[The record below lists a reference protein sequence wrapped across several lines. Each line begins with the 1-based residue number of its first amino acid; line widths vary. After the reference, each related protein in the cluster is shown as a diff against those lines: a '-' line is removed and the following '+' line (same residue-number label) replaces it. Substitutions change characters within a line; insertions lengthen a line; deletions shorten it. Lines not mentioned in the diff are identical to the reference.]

1 MPNYGVSHQDKL
13 QPYHSP
19 KQPNHPYQYTDR
31 AGPHIHDFNAGYTPP
46 FMPISPT
53 ANHPVGFF
61 ISAQI
66 NHVQSHPD
74 PPISQVQNH
83 LNHPNNPNQTLP
95 IGVRNAMLAQGL
107 PVDPI
112 APHWDPSESLFPD
125 VPDTHDFYSLADLP
139 NPSLESINEMPPH
152 NLSPSYDPFFPPPPI
167 RTDFI
172 APFTPSFSDGV
183 SDYSDTSESSRYG
196 QQTKSS
202 SSISVSPST
211 SKIKKKPSFSKK
223 PSLQRLPKAADP
235 MMSPLINNCVN
246 LDLNASVRSDSL
258 VSSRSEDHSI
268 SRKSSKL
275 SLNEA
280 AAAAVKNTKK
290 HTRRKL
296 NPRSRNG
303 CWICRI
309 KHVKCDEE
317 RPVCHGCK
325 KYNIECDYSP
335 KKPAYVTDKNL
346 RQEKLQQIA
355 RPRAKSGPD
364 RAKKVS

>member
-1 MPNYGVSHQDKL
+1 MPNYGVSHHQDHKL
-13 QPYHSP
+13 QPYSP
-19 KQPNHPYQYTDR
+19 KQNHPYQYTDR
-31 AGPHIHDFNAGYTPP
+31 AGPHIHDFNAGYSPP

-53 ANHPVGFF
+53 SN
-61 ISAQI
+61 
-66 NHVQSHPD
+66 
-74 PPISQVQNH
+74 
-83 LNHPNNPNQTLP
+83 
-95 IGVRNAMLAQGL
+95 L
-107 PVDPI
+107 PVDFFIPNQNPI
-112 APHWDPSESLFPD
+112 NHNQNHQDPLNHHLPDHQNSPLGVRHAMISHGLPDPTPQWDPSDSFFPD

-139 NPSLESINEMPPH
+139 NPSLESINE
-152 NLSPSYDPFFPPPPI
+152 LSPSYDQFFPPPPI

-196 QQTKSS
+196 QRTKSS

-211 SKIKKKPSFSKK
+211 SKITKKPSFSKK
-223 PSLQRLPKAADP
+223 PSLQRLPKSADS
-235 MMSPLINNCVN
+235 MMSPLINNYVN
-246 LDLNASVRSDSL
+246 LDLNASVRSDSS

-280 AAAAVKNTKK
+280 AAAAVKTPKK

-317 RPVCHGCK
+317 RPVCNGCK
-325 KYNIECDYSP
+325 KYNLECDYSP
-335 KKPAYVTDKNL
+335 DKPAYVTDKNL

-355 RPRAKSGPD
+355 RPRNKSGSD
-364 RAKKVS
+364 KGRRVS